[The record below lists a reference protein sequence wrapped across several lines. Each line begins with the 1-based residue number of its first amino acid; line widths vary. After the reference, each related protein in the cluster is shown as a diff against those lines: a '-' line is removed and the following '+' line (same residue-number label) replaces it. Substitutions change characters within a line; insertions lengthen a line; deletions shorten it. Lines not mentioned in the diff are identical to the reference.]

1 MALKARAYFKR
12 NGLVERES
20 TKREY
25 YFSNEKV
32 FLATVG

>member
-1 MALKARAYFKR
+1 MALKARVNFKR
-12 NGLVERES
+12 NELVERES

-32 FLATVG
+32 FLATLG